1 MKLSNLKG
9 LREDNDKTQKDMAD
23 ILNVKRGTYASW
35 ECGSDIIP
43 IEHLYKIANYY
54 NASIDYILNISSK
67 NEKLNNNKT
76 IDKIKVGEKLK
87 LIRKEQNLTQMK
99 FANSIGINQST
110 WWAYENS
117 VNMITTSTL
126 HEISRKYNYSID
138 WILDRSKNKYVSVEK
153 R

>member
-54 NASIDYILNISSK
+54 NSSIDYILNISSK

-99 FANSIGINQST
+99 FANSLGINQST